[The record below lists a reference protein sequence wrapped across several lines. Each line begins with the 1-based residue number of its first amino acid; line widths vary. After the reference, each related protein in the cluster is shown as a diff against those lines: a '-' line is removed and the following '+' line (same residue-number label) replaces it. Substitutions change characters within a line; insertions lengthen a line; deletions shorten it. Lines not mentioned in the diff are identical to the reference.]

1 MDSLSLYVHIP
12 FCVRRCPYCA
22 FYHVR
27 PAFGDESAFLEALVS
42 EIEQTLGAAAEPT
55 RLQTVFF
62 GGGTPS
68 VLTVG
73 SWSRIFDALD
83 PYLQSA
89 AEVTCELNPEDV
101 RDEMLTH
108 FRSLGVN
115 RISLGVQS
123 MDAASQHLLGRCSP
137 EANRGAIER
146 VRRIFRNVSFDVLL
160 GIPERDPHTLERS
173 LRELVGYGPQHLSV
187 YCLEAGGDLDEQAA
201 AFFKAVDSESVAD
214 EYLLSCD
221 LLEGAGFR
229 HYEVSNFAL
238 PGYESAH
245 NRCYWNG
252 GEYLGLGP
260 AAHSYRNG
268 RRFHNPPSLSSYL
281 ETAGL
286 PPETRRMHD
295 DPGPEGL
302 EVERLM
308 LGLRT
313 DDGLEVET
321 LHCPRGAIDAMLM
334 DGLGAVDG
342 GRLRLTDRGFLVL
355 NEIVL
360 KLLAGR
366 PRTELPCCRE
376 KNKGCCEQ

>member
-12 FCVRRCPYCA
+12 FCVRHCPYCA

-27 PAFGDESAFLEALVS
+27 PAPGNESAFLEALVS
-42 EIEQTLGAAAEPT
+42 EIEQTLGAAAEPI

-68 VLTVG
+68 VLAG
-73 SWSRIFDALD
+73 ELWSRIFDALD
-83 PYLQSA
+83 PYLQSP

-101 RDEMLTH
+101 SDEMLTH

-123 MDAASQHLLGRCSP
+123 MEAASQQLLGRCSP
-137 EANRGAIER
+137 EANRRAIER
-146 VRRIFRNVSFDVLL
+146 VRRLFQNVSFDVLL

-173 LRELVGYGPQHLSV
+173 LRELVGCGPQHLSV
-187 YCLEAGGDLDEQAA
+187 YCLEPGGDLDEQAA
-201 AFFKAVDSESVAD
+201 AFFKAVDSDGVAD

-238 PGYESAH
+238 PGFESAH

-260 AAHSYRNG
+260 AAHSCRNG
-268 RRFHNPPSLSSYL
+268 RRFHNPPSLSRYI

-286 PPETRRMHD
+286 PPETRRIHD

-334 DGLGAVDG
+334 DGLAAVDG

-366 PRTELPCCRE
+366 PRTEQSCCRG
-376 KNKGCCEQ
+376 KNRDCCEQ

>member
-1 MDSLSLYVHIP
+1 MNSLSLYVHIP

-27 PAFGDESAFLEALVS
+27 PAPGDESAFLNALVS
-42 EIEQTLGAAAEPT
+42 EIEQTLGAAVGPI

-68 VLTVG
+68 VIG
-73 SWSRIFDALD
+73 RDSWSRIFEALD
-83 PYLQSA
+83 PHLQPA

-101 RDEMLTH
+101 RDAMLSH
-108 FRSLGVN
+108 LRSLGVN

-123 MDAASQHLLGRCSP
+123 MEKASQQLLGRCSP
-137 EANRGAIER
+137 EANRRAMER
-146 VRRIFRNVSFDVLL
+146 VRRVFQNVSFDVLL
-160 GIPERDPHTLERS
+160 GIPGRDPCALERS
-173 LRELVGYGPQHLSV
+173 LRQLVGYGPQHLSV
-187 YCLEAGGDLDEQAA
+187 YCLEPGGDLDEQAA
-201 AFFKAVDSESVAD
+201 AFFEAVDSEGVAD
-214 EYLLSCD
+214 EYLFSCD

-252 GEYLGLGP
+252 GEYLGVGP

-268 RRFHNPPSLSSYL
+268 RRFHNPPSLSRYL
-281 ETAGL
+281 ETAGF
-286 PPETRRMHD
+286 PPETRYIRD

-313 DDGLEVET
+313 ADGLEVET

-334 DGLGAVDG
+334 DGLAAVAG
-342 GRLRLTDRGFLVL
+342 GRLRLTNRGFLLL

-360 KLLAGR
+360 KLLSGR
-366 PRTELPCCRE
+366 PKTETPCCRE
-376 KNKGCCEQ
+376 KNKNCCEQ